1 MTVNLLLK
9 KPELFSA
16 GFPICQAYASD
27 WISDNELESLK
38 GMPLWFIH
46 AVTDP
51 VVLFDK
57 TTEPLI
63 ERIKEISEADIRL
76 TTYDEVVDQSGLY
89 KNENGKPYSYNDHW
103 SWIHLFNDQVTQD
116 GESLFEWLN
125 THMK

>member
-1 MTVNLLLK
+1 M
-9 KPELFSA
+9 
-16 GFPICQAYASD
+16 
-27 WISDNELESLK
+27 
-38 GMPLWFIH
+38 
-46 AVTDP
+46 
-51 VVLFDK
+51 
-57 TTEPLI
+57 I
-63 ERIKEISEADIRL
+63 ERIKEIGEADIRL